1 MPAGQA
7 SGALK
12 SAPKQ
17 MGLLREGSQGYV
29 LVGLGGLWFGGG
41 MVTPHPA
48 GPSALETRLCARSF
62 RCRTSTK
69 RSRAKTILKF
79 QRKGGV
85 LMTKTLHQELE
96 EILRGPVK
104 TFIDPGGETRLSSQA
119 ISPLMEQLEHAFLEA
134 AKRAKPTFAPEA
146 GNGQARTAVNGYE
159 YNLKREITGEEDY
172 AV

>member
-1 MPAGQA
+1 MCEILPLQDIDEEIPRENN
-7 SGALK
+7 LK
-12 SAPKQ
+12 VPT
-17 MGLLREGSQGYV
+17 QG
-29 LVGLGGLWFGGG
+29 
-41 MVTPHPA
+41 
-48 GPSALETRLCARSF
+48 
-62 RCRTSTK
+62 
-69 RSRAKTILKF
+69 
-79 QRKGGV
+79 GGV